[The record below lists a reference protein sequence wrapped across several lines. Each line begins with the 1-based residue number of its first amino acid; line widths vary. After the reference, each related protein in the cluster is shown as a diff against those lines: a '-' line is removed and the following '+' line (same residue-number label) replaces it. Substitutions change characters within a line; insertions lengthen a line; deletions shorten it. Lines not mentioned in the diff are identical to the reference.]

1 MLYNA
6 WDKAIKLCDDYST
19 IASEAK
25 HKAVYGERIK
35 ILTPNQMLQSLPIVT
50 ATGLEPTTT

>member
-1 MLYNA
+1 MHET
-6 WDKAIKLCDDYST
+6 KLSNYVM
-19 IASEAK
+19 IILPL
-25 HKAVYGERIK
+25 HLRLNIKAVYGERIK